1 MTTLTTAEEKT
12 IKKII
17 NHLVKV
23 CPEQLVSV
31 ILYGSKARGDFSS
44 DSDLDLLILVKD
56 KNNINR
62 NRMYDFLVEDEV
74 DYDVNLSLNI
84 YEDTVFKNL
93 VEMNAPFAKNVM
105 NEGKILW
112 TN

>member
-1 MTTLTTAEEKT
+1 MTTLTTAEEKAIT
-12 IKKII
+12 KII
-17 NHLVKV
+17 NHLVKI

-56 KNNINR
+56 KTNVNR
-62 NRMYDFLVEDEV
+62 SRIYDFLVDDEV
-74 DYDVNLSLNI
+74 DYEVNLSLNI
-84 YEDTVFKNL
+84 YEAGVFKNL
-93 VEMNAPFAKNVM
+93 VEMNAPFASNVM